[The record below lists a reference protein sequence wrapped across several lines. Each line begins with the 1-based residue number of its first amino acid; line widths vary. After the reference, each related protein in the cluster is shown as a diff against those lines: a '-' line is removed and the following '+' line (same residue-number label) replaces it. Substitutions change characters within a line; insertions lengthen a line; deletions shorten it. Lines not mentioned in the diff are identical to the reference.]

1 MVLYV
6 NAAPRENS
14 RTRKL
19 AEAVLTHYQNEE
31 IEEIRLFDTDFPRLD
46 ESFLRFRDGCVT
58 KKDFSDK
65 TFDLA
70 KQFARAEVV
79 VIAAPYYDLSF
90 PSALKQYFEQ
100 INVIGL
106 TFAYD
111 ENGNCYSL
119 CRLKTLHYCMTVG
132 GKPYGPDCAYPY
144 VCSLAEYFYNN
155 PKCYLHKV
163 ERLDIE
169 PGAEEKNAKAI
180 EMILSEKY

>member
-14 RTRKL
+14 RTRKM
-19 AEAVLTHYQNEE
+19 AEAVLSHYQKEE
-31 IEEIRLFDTDFPRLD
+31 IQEVRVFEIDFPKLNED
-46 ESFLRFRDGCVT
+46 FLRFRDEAVA
-58 KKDFSDK
+58 KKDFSDRI
-65 TFDLA
+65 FDLA
-70 KQFARAEVV
+70 KQFAEAEVV

-111 ENGNCYSL
+111 ESGRCYSL
-119 CRLKTLHYCMTVG
+119 CHLKKLHYCMTIG

-144 VCSLAEYFYNN
+144 VCSLAEYFYNK

-169 PGAEEKNAKAI
+169 PGADTKIAKAV
-180 EMILSEKY
+180 EAILNETY